1 MKEAFTDIQASMIR
15 GNTDEYKAELKSI
28 IENELKDLIDEYG
41 FEIEV
46 SSGSF
51 NSINPGRID
60 GQTIYHTY

>member
-1 MKEAFTDIQASMIR
+1 VKVI
-15 GNTDEYKAELKSI
+15 TDEFS
-28 IENELKDLIDEYG
+28 DLITEYG

-60 GQTIYHTY
+60 GQMIYHTY